1 MNTNVVSLKSAAL
14 YCRLSRDDGLLGD
27 SSSIQS
33 QRKLLID
40 YAEQN
45 NWNIFDIYTDDG
57 YSGTNFN
64 RPDFQRMCK
73 DIEAGRIDIV
83 VTKDLS
89 RLGRNYIK
97 TGEYTDEY
105 FPNHNVRFIAISDNI
120 DTQKQDDASMDFAPF
135 KNVINEWYA
144 KDASKKIRT
153 VFKLRKSRGEV
164 IKTAVPLYGYSYS
177 DDGKIV
183 IDQEEANVVKYLFN
197 EFANNTSTKAIRE
210 YLFNNKIYT
219 PGYSQYLK
227 TGFNK
232 NRYEQFDETKK
243 YTWTEANICRIIGTI
258 DYTGLYIANKGQTRS
273 FKNKKRV
280 KILKEDAFVFEDI
293 RPAIVTKEIYDKA
306 NERKKSRFR
315 PRIISSSKPLYGL
328 LYCENCGKRLNYY
341 YQPQQVNAK
350 EFFAC
355 RKKCG
360 KEGYIRYEVINE
372 IVRKYLK
379 QLKTIILSNK
389 ESLINYASTYV
400 PKLTESLDL
409 PKQNQNKEEL
419 LKKKSVLENKIRML
433 FEEHFE
439 EKIPT
444 EIYDKMNQQFR
455 KELMELE
462 KELKKFQE
470 VKKENKTIKIDY
482 VQAVKEYIQLL
493 EEYDENLPFDN
504 EQLSLLIS
512 RILIGK
518 IFPKGSTNKHN
529 YETTIKIELSINGE
543 LIESYIRRFS

>member
-97 TGEYTDEY
+97 MGEYTDEY

-120 DTQKQDDASMDFAPF
+120 DTQKHDDASMDFAPF

-153 VFKLRKSRGEV
+153 VFKLRKSKGEV

-232 NRYEQFDETKK
+232 NRYEQFDEIKK

-280 KILKEDAFVFEDI
+280 KISKEDAFVFEDI
-293 RPAIVTKEIYDKA
+293 RPAIITKEIYDKA

-315 PRIISSSKPLYGL
+315 PRIVTSSKSLYDL
-328 LYCENCGKRLNYY
+328 LYCANCGHRLNYY
-341 YQPQQVNAK
+341 YQPKQVNVK
-350 EFFAC
+350 EFYAC
-355 RKKCG
+355 RRKCG
-360 KEGYIRYEVINE
+360 DGAYIRYEVINE
-372 IVRKYLK
+372 IVRTYLK
-379 QLKTIILSNK
+379 RLKGIILTNK
-389 ESLINYASTYV
+389 DKLLQYALTYE
-400 PKLTESLDL
+400 PKLTESIQLEKTKVL
-409 PKQNQNKEEL
+409 KEEL
-419 LKKKSVLENKIRML
+419 LKKKEVLEQKIRRL

-439 EKIPT
+439 NKIPT
-444 EIYDKMNQQFR
+444 EIYYKMNQQFR
-455 KELMELE
+455 KELIEIE
-462 KELKKFQE
+462 KELKQFQVIK
-470 VKKENKTIKIDY
+470 VKKEMKKIDY
-482 VQAVKEYIQLL
+482 VKAASEYIKLL
-493 EEYDENLPFDN
+493 EEYDDELPFDN
-504 EQLSLLIS
+504 EQLSMLIS
-512 RILIGK
+512 KILIGK
-518 IFPKGSTNKHN
+518 KYPYEGANKHN
-529 YETTIKIELSINGE
+529 YETTINIKLSINGE
-543 LIESYIRRFS
+543 LIESYLKLSA

>member
-164 IKTAVPLYGYSYS
+164 IKTALPLYGYSYS

-232 NRYEQFDETKK
+232 NRYEQFDEIIK

-280 KILKEDAFVFEDI
+280 KISKEDAFVFEDI
-293 RPAIVTKEIYDKA
+293 RPSIITKEIYDKA

-341 YQPQQVNAK
+341 YQPQQVNVK

-455 KELMELE
+455 KELIDLE
-462 KELKKFQE
+462 KKLKKFQE

-493 EEYDENLPFDN
+493 EEYDEKLPFDN

-529 YETTIKIELSINGE
+529 YETTIMIELSINGE
-543 LIESYIRRFS
+543 LIENYLLDK

>member
-1 MNTNVVSLKSAAL
+1 MDTKVVSLKSAAL

-164 IKTAVPLYGYSYS
+164 IKTALPLYGYSYS

-197 EFANNTSTKAIRE
+197 QFANNTSTKAIRE

-232 NRYEQFDETKK
+232 NRYEQFDEIKK

-280 KILKEDAFVFEDI
+280 KISIEDAFVFEDI
-293 RPAIVTKEIYDKA
+293 RPAIITKEIYDKA

-328 LYCENCGKRLNYY
+328 LYCENCCKRLNYY

-379 QLKTIILSNK
+379 QLKRIILSNK
-389 ESLINYASTYV
+389 DNLIKYASTYV

-419 LKKKSVLENKIRML
+419 LKKKSFLDNKIRML

-455 KELMELE
+455 KDLMDLE
-462 KELKKFQE
+462 KELKKIQE

-482 VQAVKEYIQLL
+482 VQTVKEYIQLL
-493 EEYDENLPFDN
+493 EEYDEYLPFDN

-518 IFPKGSTNKHN
+518 ILPKGSTNKHN

-543 LIESYIRRFS
+543 LIESYLLNK

>member
-1 MNTNVVSLKSAAL
+1 MNTNVISLKSAAL

-164 IKTAVPLYGYSYS
+164 IKTALPLYGYSYS
-177 DDGKIV
+177 DDGKII

-210 YLFNNKIYT
+210 YLFNNKVYT

-232 NRYEQFDETKK
+232 NRYEQFDEIKK

-258 DYTGLYIANKGQTRS
+258 DYTGIYIANKGQTRS

-280 KILKEDAFVFEDI
+280 KISKEDAFVFEDI
-293 RPAIVTKEIYDKA
+293 RPAIITKEIYDKA

-341 YQPQQVNAK
+341 YQPQQVNVK

-419 LKKKSVLENKIRML
+419 LKKKTVLENKIRML

-455 KELMELE
+455 KELMDLE

>member
-183 IDQEEANVVKYLFN
+183 IDQEEANVVKYLFY
-197 EFANNTSTKAIRE
+197 EFANNTSTKVIRE
-210 YLFNNKIYT
+210 YLFNDKVYT

-232 NRYEQFDETKK
+232 NRYEQFDEIKK

-280 KILKEDAFVFEDI
+280 KISKEEAFVFEDI
-293 RPAIVTKEIYDKA
+293 RPAIVTKELYDKA

-400 PKLTESLDL
+400 PKLTESSDL

-419 LKKKSVLENKIRML
+419 LKKKSVLENKIRIL

-455 KELMELE
+455 KELMDLE

-470 VKKENKTIKIDY
+470 VKKENKTNKIDY
-482 VQAVKEYIQLL
+482 VQATKEYIHLL

-543 LIESYIRRFS
+543 LIENYLLDK